1 MVLHLHLEVNK
12 YGENNI
18 GLTLALISL
27 SNWELSQ
34 KMINLED
41 FWVTVFY
48 TSIEE
53 IPWKE
58 PILDYSVF
66 NNNFRPSDFPSV
78 WKVSKK

>member
-1 MVLHLHLEVNK
+1 MVLQLHLEVNK

-53 IPWKE
+53 MPWKE
-58 PILDYSVF
+58 PILDYSVS
-66 NNNFRPSDFPSV
+66 NNSFRPSDFPSV